1 MHNDF
6 DFEPWWH
13 EKPPKRNWLK
23 AAVIAAL
30 SIIPI
35 YLFVVALFIITN
47 QRLFFLQK
55 FIIVFITR
63 KKLWQL

>member
-1 MHNDF
+1 MDNDF

-13 EKPPKRNWLK
+13 QKKPRRNYLK
-23 AAVIAAL
+23 AAVIAAV

-47 QRLFFLQK
+47 
-55 FIIVFITR
+55 
-63 KKLWQL
+63 